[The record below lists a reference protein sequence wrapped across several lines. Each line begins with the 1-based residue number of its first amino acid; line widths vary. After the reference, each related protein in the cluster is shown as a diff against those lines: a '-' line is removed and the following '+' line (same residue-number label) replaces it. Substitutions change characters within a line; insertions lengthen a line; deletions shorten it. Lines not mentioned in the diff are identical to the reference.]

1 MAVVIGNMDTAIKN
15 SKTMVAGYV
24 KWLEPRYSEATVRSY
39 QLYVRNF
46 FKYLKYWHRKIKDMK
61 EITPEIIVKYVS
73 FIQARSAKNG
83 EVAKR
88 LRFFAVKNF
97 LEWLGADGSI
107 DTNPLKNAEPPK
119 RYFGYK
125 GDILVEKEIWALLDA
140 PAKKE
145 KISARDKAI
154 LELLF
159 WTAMTSREL
168 VNLKV
173 EDVDLGEFCVYV
185 KRKGGKIKGL
195 PMERAYRPMWR
206 YGLYRGEFMNSDK
219 LPWFFLSRKGMK
231 MDEATITRLIQKYA
245 KKVGIKEY
253 VTARMIRNSRD
264 LHVRQWGASR
274 EYVQEFVKQRN
285 QKGMKLRKS

>member
-1 MAVVIGNMDTAIKN
+1 
-15 SKTMVAGYV
+15 MVAGYAE
-24 KWLEPRYSEATVRSY
+24 WLEGRYARATARSY

-46 FKYLKYWHRKIKDMK
+46 FKYLKYWHRKIKDIK
-61 EITPEIIVKYVS
+61 EVTPEIIAKYVT
-73 FIQARSAKNG
+73 FIQASSKKNG
-83 EVAKR
+83 IVASR

-97 LEWLGADGSI
+97 LEWLGTNDFI
-107 DTNPLKNAEPPK
+107 DTNPLEKVKAPK
-119 RYFGYK
+119 RDCGGYK

-159 WTAMTSREL
+159 WTAMTSHEL

-185 KRKGGKIKGL
+185 KRKGGKIKGR

-206 YGLYRGEFMNSDK
+206 YGLYRGDFINSDK

-245 KKVGIKEY
+245 KKVGINEH
-253 VTARMIRNSRD
+253 VTVRMIRNSRAI
-264 LHVRQWGASR
+264 HVGLYGASE

-285 QKGMKLRKS
+285 RKNGKFRRHR